1 MLSASQI
8 AGFFMCKI
16 SKNKWEIEL
25 TFGIEINI
33 KVSYK
38 LILSFLVGLARHA
51 QSTQDNRFAISLQY
65 LQKEV
70 GDEVDFLHVD
80 KHKSFL

>member
-8 AGFFMCKI
+8 AGFFMRKI